1 MQPLAEQNLPQIEV
15 LCRRYDVRS
24 LHAFGSVLG
33 DSFDPMR
40 SDVDILVEFDD
51 TASLDYVDS
60 YFGLKESLEQLFQRP
75 VDLITTT
82 SIRNPYFRDQVMR
95 TRRRLYA
102 A

>member
-1 MQPLAEQNLPQIEV
+1 MHPLVEQNLPRIED
-15 LCRRYDVRS
+15 LCRRYGVRN
-24 LHAFGSVLG
+24 LDAFGSVLQA
-33 DSFDPMR
+33 SFDPAR

-51 TASLDYVDS
+51 TAGLDYVDS

-82 SIRNPYFRDQVMR
+82 SIRNPYFRDQIMH